1 MSPCLQSWRHFSSN
15 ARFYLLSNQRLC
27 ISLLYLWVEQHF
39 NHGRKLVSLKEM
51 IGMFKDTH
59 RKNAPSNKTPVL
71 TKIMKM
77 DNWVVGTSNQL
88 FSKRFLNWN
97 KIFKKIKQF
106 QNSFLLVHLVL
117 FILFVFTLDFDMAVL
132 YGNDAF
138 SILVLWTK
146 KRYSIFLKKVFVFQR
161 NCFKVKVLKTFK
173 ISTDFYIKTY
183 QSLKRRAVLKVP
195 RAIFQK
201 NLCSFCWI

>member
-27 ISLLYLWVEQHF
+27 ITLLYLWVEQHF

-71 TKIMKM
+71 TKSMKM

-97 KIFKKIKQF
+97 K
-106 QNSFLLVHLVL
+106 N
-117 FILFVFTLDFDMAVL
+117 
-132 YGNDAF
+132 
-138 SILVLWTK
+138 
-146 KRYSIFLKKVFVFQR
+146 
-161 NCFKVKVLKTFK
+161 
-173 ISTDFYIKTY
+173 
-183 QSLKRRAVLKVP
+183 
-195 RAIFQK
+195 FQK
-201 NLCSFCWI
+201 NKVVPKLLSFGTFGTLHSICFYIGLRYGCFVWKRCVFNLGSLN